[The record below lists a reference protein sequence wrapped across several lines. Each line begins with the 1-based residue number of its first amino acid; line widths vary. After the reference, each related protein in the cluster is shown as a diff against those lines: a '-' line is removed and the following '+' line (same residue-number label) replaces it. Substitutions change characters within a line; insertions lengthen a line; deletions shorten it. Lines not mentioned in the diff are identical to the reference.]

1 LKNHFFKEDLI
12 GGGAIYAATN
22 KKELEN
28 LEVLYPT
35 AKLVDEFD
43 SKAQVIDAQIK
54 ALILQNAE
62 LTCARDLLLPRLMD
76 GRIPV

>member
-1 LKNHFFKEDLI
+1 
-12 GGGAIYAATN
+12 
-22 KKELEN
+22 LEN